1 MSYLPVKFVNFLKS
15 RLILI
20 HSIASECL
28 QINFSHNSRV
38 YISKIKRCFN
48 GKSSKY
54 YFYMKT
60 KILADFQIC
69 SSVPLIRTINQLRA
83 QSRKAAI
90 LLSIRKKLTQEK
102 LSQK

>member
-1 MSYLPVKFVNFLKS
+1 
-15 RLILI
+15 
-20 HSIASECL
+20 
-28 QINFSHNSRV
+28 
-38 YISKIKRCFN
+38 
-48 GKSSKY
+48 
-54 YFYMKT
+54 MKT